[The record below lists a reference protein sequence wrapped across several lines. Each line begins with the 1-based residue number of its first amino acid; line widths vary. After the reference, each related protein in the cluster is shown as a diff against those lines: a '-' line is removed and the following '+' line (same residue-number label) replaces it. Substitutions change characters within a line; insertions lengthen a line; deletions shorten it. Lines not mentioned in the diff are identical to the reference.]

1 VADRYDSMSY
11 QELKSEAAARE
22 LGGSG
27 DRGELLAKLRADDAA
42 QATPAAPAVAE
53 AVPLAEVES
62 AVPEPVGEIPPV
74 PAEAPAPA
82 EQPPEG
88 KHAVWGVHP
97 GPHVY
102 HDADDLQARLDA
114 AAGNPARP
122 VDLGDVPPV
131 GGQQG

>member
-42 QATPAAPAVAE
+42 QAPPTEPAAE
-53 AVPLAEVES
+53 AVPLAEVASEI
-62 AVPEPVGEIPPV
+62 PEPVGEVPPV

-82 EQPPEG
+82 PVAEDR
-88 KHAVWGVHP
+88 AVVHP
-97 GPHVY
+97 HAHGYP
-102 HDADDLQARLDA
+102 DPEDLQARLDA
-114 AAGNPARP
+114 AAGVPARP
-122 VDLGDVPPV
+122 VDLGDVAPV